1 MTKRA
6 LNECSLSRK
15 SVLNLINI
23 LGHLRSSIILKYHMK
38 DSYSTRSSIGFKFL
52 KFNNYFKDMVQEFK
66 AKQS

>member
-1 MTKRA
+1 MTNRA

-15 SVLNLINI
+15 SVLNLTNI

-52 KFNNYFKDMVQEFK
+52 KFNNYFKDRVQEFK